1 MNRKDKQNQ
10 VFKQLVNQQL
20 LPHGKTYEDVAG
32 DPQWYLRYKT
42 TIEAEREFMLWGVDF
57 LRKELKLTKALA
69 ENEMSWFILQWGLT
83 TNQEVTTEEIL
94 EEFQTSKAKQ

>member
-1 MNRKDKQNQ
+1 MNRKDKQNH

-20 LPHGKTYEDVAG
+20 LPHGKTYEDVVG

-94 EEFQTSKAKQ
+94 EEFETSKAKQ